1 MIKSITLREFLENYQ
16 TNYDCLK
23 EIVNILYP
31 NGVTCRKCR
40 CITHHYLLKNRPLL
54 NCSKCHSQISP
65 LKNTIFHHSSTPLKL
80 WFYAFFVMIHFKGG
94 VSAKGLQRQL
104 GVTYKTSFRMLHLI
118 RRLMVDNSGELF
130 KGIVEVDET
139 WVGGKSFLRGKQ
151 WWSSW
156 KEIPKTTVLGFVER
170 GGRVRTK
177 IIDDTSRWTL
187 TKEIKANIDLSSWVM
202 SDQHHGYAN
211 LDQVGFKHNSIN
223 HTIHYVDKEN
233 KQIHTQTIEGF
244 WSQLKRGII
253 GTYRH
258 VSPKYLQRY
267 CDEFGFRYSYRNHQD
282 QIFGIL
288 LNRIAY

>member
-1 MIKSITLREFLENYQ
+1 MSKSITLGQFLTNYK
-16 TNYDCLK
+16 TDYDCLK

-31 NGVTCRKCR
+31 NGITCKKCR
-40 CITHHYLLKNRPLL
+40 GVTHHYLLKNRPLL
-54 NCSKCHSQISP
+54 SCSKCHSQLSP
-65 LKNTIFHHSSTPLKL
+65 LKNTIFHHSTTPLKL
-80 WFYAFFVMIHFKGG
+80 WFYAFFVMIHSKGG

-104 GVTYKTSFRMLHLI
+104 GITYKTSFRILHQI
-118 RRLMVDNSGELF
+118 RGLMADNSGDLF

-151 WWSSW
+151 WWSDW
-156 KEIPKTTVLGFVER
+156 KEIPKTTVMGFVER

-187 TKEIKANIDLSSWVM
+187 TKQIKDNIDLTAWVM
-202 SDQHHGYAN
+202 SDQHHGYAK
-211 LDQVGFKHNSIN
+211 LDKDGYKHDSIN
-223 HTIHYVDKEN
+223 HTIHYVDRYN

-258 VSPKYLQRY
+258 VSPKYLQKY
-267 CDEFGFRYSYRNHQD
+267 CDEFGFRYSYRNKQD

-288 LNRIAY
+288 LNRIAF